1 MTQIKE
7 NYLIWGK
14 KLDKDNPFTD
24 KKQFMKKI
32 LLLEPF
38 FTGSHQSWAE
48 GWQRFSQHEIKI
60 LSLPGRHW
68 KWRMHS
74 GAVSLAKQFL
84 AMDFQPDLIVA
95 TDMLDFATFLG
106 LTRIKSNG
114 IPTAIYFHENQITY
128 PWSTTDPDIPLK
140 RDNQY
145 GFKNYTSAFV
155 ADKVFFNS
163 AYHQQSFLT
172 ALPDFLAQFPDYQEI
187 ENIATIANKSK
198 ILYLGVDLQRFSK
211 FKVEKKMESP
221 LLVWNHRWEY
231 DKNPEG
237 FFKALF
243 RLKSE
248 GIAFNVAVLGENYKK
263 APAIFQEAKKV
274 LTNEIVQFGKAK
286 RFEDYAQ
293 WLWRADILP
302 VSNHQDFFGQSI
314 VEAMYCHCF
323 PILPNRLAYPEHI
336 PANLHP
342 SFFYKNEAGFYQ
354 LLKKAILNIDE
365 IRQETTQSFV
375 KHYDWRTLAPIYDN
389 SFIQVPT
396 IK

>member
-1 MTQIKE
+1 
-7 NYLIWGK
+7 
-14 KLDKDNPFTD
+14 
-24 KKQFMKKI
+24 MKKI

-48 GWQRFSQHEIKI
+48 GFQRFSQHEIKI

-84 AMDFQPDLIVA
+84 AMDFQPDLILA
-95 TDMLDFATFLG
+95 TDMLDFPTFLG
-106 LTRIKSNG
+106 LTRTKSAA
-114 IPTAIYFHENQITY
+114 ISTAIYFHENQITY
-128 PWSTTDPDIPLK
+128 PWSATDPDIALK

-163 AYHQQSFLT
+163 NYHKQSFLNG
-172 ALPDFLAQFPDYQEI
+172 LLDFLRQFPDYQEVETI
-187 ENIATIANKSK
+187 QRIAAKSEV
-198 ILYLGVDLQRFSK
+198 LYLGVDLQRFK
-211 FKVEKKMESP
+211 ECEFNKKHEIP
-221 LLVWNHRWEY
+221 LLLWNHRWEY
-231 DKNPEG
+231 DKHPEG

-243 RLKSE
+243 RLQSE
-248 GIAFNVAVLGENYKK
+248 GIAFKVAILGQSYKQ

-274 LTNEIVQFGKAK
+274 LQTEIVQFGKVK
-286 RFEDYAQ
+286 RFEDYAK

-302 VSNHQDFFGQSI
+302 VSNHQDFFGQSV
-314 VEAMYCHCF
+314 VEAMYCNCF

-336 PANLHP
+336 PKTRHHR
-342 SFFYKNEAGFYQ
+342 FFYQSEEAFYQ
-354 LLKKAILNIDE
+354 LLKKAILNIDQ
-365 IRQETTQSFV
+365 IRQETTQNFV

-389 SFIQVPT
+389 TLFV
-396 IK
+396 